1 MDELTFDGIQFYIN
15 GKPLKD
21 GIPPCGRITA
31 SRPMYAERVAKL
43 KTEMDA
49 MEEKYKPIAD
59 RLLKEIYERSQTPIK
74 PLSEETAQQ
83 ITKVFENIRK
93 TMEKDFLLT
102 FPTRKARKHYKPKFT
117 L

>member
-31 SRPMYAERVAKL
+31 SRPMYAERIAKM

-49 MEEKYKPIAD
+49 MAEKYKPIAD
-59 RLLKEIYERSQTPIK
+59 KLVEEIYESSQKPIK
-74 PLSEETAQQ
+74 LLTEETAQQ
-83 ITKVFENIRK
+83 INNVLENIRK
-93 TMEKDFLLT
+93 TIDKGLPLAS
-102 FPTRKARKHYKPKFT
+102 PTRKARKHYKPKFT

>member
-21 GIPPCGRITA
+21 GIPPCGHITT
-31 SRPMYAERVAKL
+31 SRPMYAERIAKL
-43 KTEMDA
+43 ETEMDA

-59 RLLKEIYERSQTPIK
+59 KLVEEIYESSQKPIK
-74 PLSEETAQQ
+74 LLSEETAQQ
-83 ITKVFENIRK
+83 INKAFENIRK
-93 TMEKDFLLT
+93 TTERASRWFFTK
-102 FPTRKARKHYKPKFT
+102 RKARKHYKPKFT

>member
-31 SRPMYAERVAKL
+31 SRPMYAERIAKL

-49 MEEKYKPIAD
+49 MAGKYKPIAD
-59 RLLKEIYERSQTPIK
+59 KLVEEIYERSQKPIEL
-74 PLSEETAQQ
+74 LSEETAQQ
-83 ITKVFENIRK
+83 INKAFENARK
-93 TMEKDFLLT
+93 TMGKG
-102 FPTRKARKHYKPKFT
+102 FPMVFTKRKARKHYKPKFT

>member
-1 MDELTFDGIQFYIN
+1 MEELTFDGIQFYIN

-31 SRPMYAERVAKL
+31 SRPMYAERIAKL
-43 KTEMDA
+43 RTEMDA
-49 MEEKYKPIAD
+49 MAEKYKPIAD
-59 RLLKEIYERSQTPIK
+59 KLVEEIYDSSQKPIK

-83 ITKVFENIRK
+83 ITKVFENIQK
-93 TMEKDFLLT
+93 TMEKDFSLT
-102 FPTRKARKHYKPKFT
+102 PPTRKARKHYKPKFT

>member
-1 MDELTFDGIQFYIN
+1 MEELTFDGIQFYIN

-21 GIPPCGRITA
+21 GIPPCGRIA
-31 SRPMYAERVAKL
+31 VSRPMYAESIAKL

-49 MEEKYKPIAD
+49 MAEKYKPIAD
-59 RLLKEIYERSQTPIK
+59 KLVKEIYERSQKPIE

-83 ITKVFENIRK
+83 INKAFENIRK
-93 TMEKDFLLT
+93 TMEKG
-102 FPTRKARKHYKPKFT
+102 FPMVFTKRKARKHYKPKFT